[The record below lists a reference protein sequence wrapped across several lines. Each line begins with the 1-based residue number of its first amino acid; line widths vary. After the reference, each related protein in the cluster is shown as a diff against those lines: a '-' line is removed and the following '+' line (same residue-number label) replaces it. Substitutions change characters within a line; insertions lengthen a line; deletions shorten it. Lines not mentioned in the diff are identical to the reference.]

1 MADKLDR
8 IIGDYVNGRLEAR
21 IKSIESRYLYKQ
33 KVDNLGIRTAYSGGS
48 EPESHVLNKEALEN
62 DEELIRL
69 RELIRQ
75 IDIWYLPLIQ
85 VEKEVIRLKCEGYN
99 GRYWYQ
105 VMQELDVQGFEV
117 PQKKAKAAYYKF
129 RNDIYSFVIHLIWEG
144 QNRQKKNR
152 NCLKMVHQP
161 LFLLIYLYHEVI
173 SESKQ
178 NVIRSVGYTSIVSG
192 YFT

>member
-1 MADKLDR
+1 VADKLDR

-33 KVDNLGIRTAYSGGS
+33 KVDNLGIRTAYSSGS

-85 VEKEVIRLKCEGYN
+85 VEKVNYN
-99 GRYWYQ
+99 TGGISCGR
-105 VMQELDVQGFEV
+105 
-117 PQKKAKAAYYKF
+117 
-129 RNDIYSFVIHLIWEG
+129 
-144 QNRQKKNR
+144 
-152 NCLKMVHQP
+152 
-161 LFLLIYLYHEVI
+161 
-173 SESKQ
+173 
-178 NVIRSVGYTSIVSG
+178 
-192 YFT
+192 

>member
-85 VEKEVIRLKCEGYN
+85 VEKEVI
-99 GRYWYQ
+99 
-105 VMQELDVQGFEV
+105 
-117 PQKKAKAAYYKF
+117 
-129 RNDIYSFVIHLIWEG
+129 
-144 QNRQKKNR
+144 
-152 NCLKMVHQP
+152 
-161 LFLLIYLYHEVI
+161 
-173 SESKQ
+173 
-178 NVIRSVGYTSIVSG
+178 
-192 YFT
+192 

>member
-85 VEKEVIRLKCEGYN
+85 VEKEVNVK
-99 GRYWYQ
+99 
-105 VMQELDVQGFEV
+105 
-117 PQKKAKAAYYKF
+117 
-129 RNDIYSFVIHLIWEG
+129 DIMADTGI
-144 QNRQKKNR
+144 K
-152 NCLKMVHQP
+152 
-161 LFLLIYLYHEVI
+161 
-173 SESKQ
+173 
-178 NVIRSVGYTSIVSG
+178 
-192 YFT
+192 

>member
-69 RELIRQ
+69 KELIKQ

-105 VMQELDVQGFEV
+105 VMQELDAQGFEI

-129 RNDIYSFVIHLIWEG
+129 RNDIYSFIIHLI
-144 QNRQKKNR
+144 
-152 NCLKMVHQP
+152 
-161 LFLLIYLYHEVI
+161 
-173 SESKQ
+173 
-178 NVIRSVGYTSIVSG
+178 
-192 YFT
+192 

>member
-85 VEKEVIRLKCEGYN
+85 VEKEVIRLKCEVYN

-129 RNDIYSFVIHLIWEG
+129 RNDIYSFVIHLI
-144 QNRQKKNR
+144 
-152 NCLKMVHQP
+152 
-161 LFLLIYLYHEVI
+161 
-173 SESKQ
+173 
-178 NVIRSVGYTSIVSG
+178 
-192 YFT
+192 